1 VDRSIIPNTTQF
13 PNVLTDQVMALVTSN
28 EWKVVHYGVRYAL
41 GHRSTDTLTITQI
54 AHGRQDESGV
64 WVDHGTGLEEAEV
77 KTCLIFLCDETH
89 IFLREDRPRKPL
101 GYRLNT
107 DLSSINWEVLE
118 ARLPLPQADAEPVVV
133 VEAPPPPPP
142 PAATPVVARPR
153 PARSDAPYIEQ
164 PATDFHI
171 DGSVQPVLQQMHGK
185 LTVDEGRSFDYLLDL
200 AKAKVR
206 DGLDEDIVWPLYR
219 LWRTYGFRRLQNA
232 FQSPEPVESL
242 DDVNQ
247 SCLVGILA
255 DTLDKERFG
264 PITPTFREQII
275 EMAQA
280 WPDLNEW
287 QTAITIAVRINK
299 RRLQTVETIL
309 KNNAAPPSAQSQ
321 GDRSQGDRSQADRSQ
336 GDRHDAGPTAPEK
349 GRKRPARRVSEYSD
363 EEISAAREAERGKDW
378 QRPE

>member
-1 VDRSIIPNTTQF
+1 MDRTLLPNTTQF
-13 PNVLTDQVMALVTSN
+13 PNVLSDQVMALVTSN
-28 EWKVVHYGVRYAL
+28 EWKVIHYGVRYGL
-41 GHRSTDTLTITQI
+41 GHRSSDTLTIAQM
-54 AHGRQDESGV
+54 ARGRQDEGGA
-64 WVDHGTGLEEAEV
+64 WIDHGTGLDETEV
-77 KTCLIFLCDETH
+77 KACLAFLCDETH

-107 DLSSINWEVLE
+107 DLSSINWEILE
-118 ARLPLPQADAEPVVV
+118 ARQPQT
-133 VEAPPPPPP
+133 EAIVAVAAP
-142 PAATPVVARPR
+142 PAAPPLAARAPR
-153 PARSDAPYIEQ
+153 TARGEALFAEQ

-171 DGSVQPVLQQMHGK
+171 DGSAQPVLQQMHGK
-185 LTVDEGRSFDYLLDL
+185 LTADEGRTFDHLLAL
-200 AKAKVR
+200 AQAKLQ
-206 DGLDEDIVWPLYR
+206 GALDEDIVWPLYR

-232 FQSPEPVESL
+232 FQSPQPVASL

-255 DTLDKERFG
+255 EMLDKERFG

-280 WPDLNEW
+280 WPDLHEW

-309 KNNAAPPSAQSQ
+309 KNNAAPPAAP
-321 GDRSQGDRSQADRSQ
+321 SQADRPQ
-336 GDRHDAGPTAPEK
+336 GDKHDARPSAPEK
-349 GRKRPARRVSEYSD
+349 GRKRSARRVSEYTD
-363 EEISAAREAERGKDW
+363 EEIHAAREAERGKEW

>member
-1 VDRSIIPNTTQF
+1 MDRTLVPNTTQF

-41 GHRSTDTLTITQI
+41 GHRSTDTLTIAQM
-54 AHGRQDESGV
+54 AHGHQDEGGA
-64 WVDHGTGLEEAEV
+64 WIDRGTGLAEAEV
-77 KTCLIFLCDETH
+77 KDCLAFLCDETH

-107 DLSSINWEVLE
+107 DLTSINWETLE
-118 ARLPLPQADAEPVVV
+118 ARQGQSQPEAVVVAEEPLPAAPV
-133 VEAPPPPPP
+133 A
-142 PAATPVVARPR
+142 ARPLR
-153 PARSDAPYIEQ
+153 AARSDALFVEQ

-171 DGSVQPVLQQMHGK
+171 DGSVQSVLEQMHSK
-185 LTVDEGRSFDYLLDL
+185 LTADEGRTFDHLLAL
-200 AKAKVR
+200 AKTKVQ
-206 DGLDEDIVWPLYR
+206 GVLDEDIVWPLYR

-232 FQSPEPVESL
+232 FQSPEPVASL

-264 PITPTFREQII
+264 PITPTFREEII
-275 EMAQA
+275 EMAKA

-287 QTAITIAVRINK
+287 LSAITIAVRINR

-309 KNNAAPPSAQSQ
+309 KNNSAPPAASLQ
-321 GDRSQGDRSQADRSQ
+321 GDRPQGDK
-336 GDRHDAGPTAPEK
+336 HDGGPTAPEK
-349 GRKRPARRVSEYSD
+349 GRKRSARRVSEYTD
-363 EEISAAREAERGKDW
+363 EEINAAREAERGKEW